1 MNLIHRILPKDYL
14 DNPKSQISFHKRM
27 MKFWVRSAGFMN
39 LVYFYSI
46 YLGLT
51 GHVGEALIIAGFI
64 NYVTNQISFY
74 ANWSTDFGAL
84 SAAQASAKAD
94 TVSNQ
99 VDEHDDKFD
108 DLSDA
113 LQGTQIIAEF

>member
-51 GHVGEALIIAGFI
+51 GHVGE
-64 NYVTNQISFY
+64 VTNQISFY